1 MIRRTLLAVA
11 VTIPLLASCSPQ
23 VGQTELGGRIEPLCH
38 EPTEA
43 LVLLA
48 QTVQS
53 ATRLPCIASYP
64 AGWSYG
70 GDDFR
75 RDSGT
80 FWLDSAIAG
89 PRAVEITLLEACEAS
104 SGDPIDP
111 GVEGIEATATT
122 GPQGETRRYVFE
134 GGCVEQTIALGT
146 DGGEAL
152 LAEAEATLGFLDR
165 AEIARTLRDDYGVT
179 LCGAGAEPCAG

>member
-1 MIRRTLLAVA
+1 MIRRALLAVA
-11 VTIPLLASCSPQ
+11 VAVPLLASCSPQ

-43 LVLLA
+43 LILLA
-48 QTVQS
+48 QTVQT
-53 ATRLPCIASYP
+53 ATQLPCIAGYP

-80 FWLDSAIAG
+80 FRLDSAIAG
-89 PRAVEITLLEACEAS
+89 PSAVEVELLARCEPA
-104 SGDPIDP
+104 GEPIDIP
-111 GVEGIEATATT
+111 SATGIEATISA
-122 GPQGETRRYVFE
+122 GARSETRWFVFD
-134 GGCVEQTIALGT
+134 GGCVVQTIALGSSS
-146 DGGEAL
+146 DEGLLEEARL
-152 LAEAEATLGFLDR
+152 TLGFLDR
-165 AEIARTLRDDYGVT
+165 AEIAASLQREKGLT